1 MHTYIYI
8 YLGQQT
14 SRKKRLFWSVTLFL
28 ANWPILGQIG
38 QFNPNDPKMAEIW
51 LKSNFLCISMVSHPI
66 TSLSFTIAT
75 LVALIDPWRVW
86 LDPWGLRFQAWAPAM
101 LCLLFFA
108 GVVHCSGIGCQLAEI
123 SMLYDTCCSDSGSQR
138 FKDVPSETGVCLF
151 ACGTSRIQLF
161 IWSYSPDLRQS
172 CKTRM
177 IHTYSRRRFGTA
189 TPRKTANRQFSSFSG
204 PKLPRKSGAKTRNP
218 HTKTRKRA
226 QIRISA
232 LMCFDKMYF
241 IAAKLGLNG
250 KFFWFSK
257 AGQPPADTPS
267 GLIAGCIAVAILGML
282 FNTPGGS
289 DSSSWGPVLRLRRGY
304 RSAFQLGISFD
315 DFLWYGPLTEAGG
328 VSKTKITSEDVHGCH
343 VHVTTCFLY
352 SNTEVF
358 VPLPAGIAEGWMIWC
373 DVARDSTCGKNTWQ
387 KSWDR
392 AEMAQTGQ
400 NYHYFLKRAENQ
412 NDQNLMVVWWYRYIV

>member
-1 MHTYIYI
+1 M
-8 YLGQQT
+8 
-14 SRKKRLFWSVTLFL
+14 TLFL
-28 ANWPILGQIG
+28 DVFSQLIYFGSDRAIQPKR
-38 QFNPNDPKMAEIW
+38 PKMAEIW
-51 LKSNFLCISMVSHPI
+51 LKSNFLCVSMVSHPI
-66 TSLSFTIAT
+66 ASLSFTIAT

-177 IHTYSRRRFGTA
+177 IHTYSCRRFGTA

-257 AGQPPADTPS
+257 AGQQS
-267 GLIAGCIAVAILGML
+267 GSA
-282 FNTPGGS
+282 T
-289 DSSSWGPVLRLRRGY
+289 RRH
-304 RSAFQLGISFD
+304 
-315 DFLWYGPLTEAGG
+315 
-328 VSKTKITSEDVHGCH
+328 TKRVDCWLHSCSH
-343 VHVTTCFLY
+343 
-352 SNTEVF
+352 
-358 VPLPAGIAEGWMIWC
+358 
-373 DVARDSTCGKNTWQ
+373 
-387 KSWDR
+387 SWD
-392 AEMAQTGQ
+392 APQHT
-400 NYHYFLKRAENQ
+400 
-412 NDQNLMVVWWYRYIV
+412 

>member
-1 MHTYIYI
+1 
-8 YLGQQT
+8 
-14 SRKKRLFWSVTLFL
+14 
-28 ANWPILGQIG
+28 
-38 QFNPNDPKMAEIW
+38 
-51 LKSNFLCISMVSHPI
+51 
-66 TSLSFTIAT
+66 
-75 LVALIDPWRVW
+75 
-86 LDPWGLRFQAWAPAM
+86 M

-161 IWSYSPDLRQS
+161 IWRYSPDLRQS

-250 KFFWFSK
+250 KFF
-257 AGQPPADTPS
+257 
-267 GLIAGCIAVAILGML
+267 
-282 FNTPGGS
+282 
-289 DSSSWGPVLRLRRGY
+289 
-304 RSAFQLGISFD
+304 
-315 DFLWYGPLTEAGG
+315 
-328 VSKTKITSEDVHGCH
+328 
-343 VHVTTCFLY
+343 
-352 SNTEVF
+352 
-358 VPLPAGIAEGWMIWC
+358 
-373 DVARDSTCGKNTWQ
+373 
-387 KSWDR
+387 
-392 AEMAQTGQ
+392 
-400 NYHYFLKRAENQ
+400 
-412 NDQNLMVVWWYRYIV
+412 

>member
-1 MHTYIYI
+1 MCFHGVPSHNFTVFHHSYTCGTDWPLTCLTGFMGPALSGLSPPLCFVFYSLQGWCIVQG
-8 YLGQQT
+8 LD
-14 SRKKRLFWSVTLFL
+14 
-28 ANWPILGQIG
+28 ANWQKFQCCMTRVVQILAR
-38 QFNPNDPKMAEIW
+38 KA
-51 LKSNFLCISMVSHPI
+51 
-66 TSLSFTIAT
+66 
-75 LVALIDPWRVW
+75 
-86 LDPWGLRFQAWAPAM
+86 
-101 LCLLFFA
+101 
-108 GVVHCSGIGCQLAEI
+108 
-123 SMLYDTCCSDSGSQR
+123 
-138 FKDVPSETGVCLF
+138 VPFETGVCLF

-282 FNTPGGS
+282 FNTLSGS
-289 DSSSWGPVLRLRRGY
+289 DSSSWGPVLRLSS
-304 RSAFQLGISFD
+304 RSAFQLGIS
-315 DFLWYGPLTEAGG
+315 
-328 VSKTKITSEDVHGCH
+328 
-343 VHVTTCFLY
+343 
-352 SNTEVF
+352 
-358 VPLPAGIAEGWMIWC
+358 
-373 DVARDSTCGKNTWQ
+373 
-387 KSWDR
+387 
-392 AEMAQTGQ
+392 
-400 NYHYFLKRAENQ
+400 
-412 NDQNLMVVWWYRYIV
+412 